1 MLPKDVETIVQILT
15 ERQQNLLGLEKKNNG
30 LYNQVCQ
37 KQNRN
42 SGSSDL
48 QLLSRGPNV
57 VCKCIQIFAEHIN
70 PITFKAPH
78 KSVLVSRH
86 FAGPQFLSRR
96 AEHEVAL
103 GCPLSYMRE
112 PIVGISSDSGM
123 SRISK
128 MLAETCKY
136 DVFLCL
142 SVKERKGIWGGGRG
156 NKPAPCDWVEHIG

>member
-1 MLPKDVETIVQILT
+1 MLPTDVETIVQILT

-57 VCKCIQIFAEHIN
+57 CKCIHVFAEYTC

-78 KSVLVSRH
+78 KSVLVARY
-86 FAGPQFLSRR
+86 FAGLQLLS
-96 AEHEVAL
+96 
-103 GCPLSYMRE
+103 
-112 PIVGISSDSGM
+112 
-123 SRISK
+123 
-128 MLAETCKY
+128 
-136 DVFLCL
+136 
-142 SVKERKGIWGGGRG
+142 
-156 NKPAPCDWVEHIG
+156 